1 MFTLLGCLENISLNW
16 RTGTDPER
24 YGFLGRYGF
33 LEIFRVLTASIKN
46 LWKVGATFLSF
57 EMIFSF

>member
-24 YGFLGRYGF
+24 YGFL
-33 LEIFRVLTASIKN
+33 EIFRVLTTSIKN